1 MKDCAVSGNDL
12 NSPASRQRTLVASVN
27 ECMHTLKIG
36 RAKLYELINAGE
48 LESYREGCSR
58 KILWRSVETYI
69 ERRLQDEARRRNR
82 GT

>member
-1 MKDCAVSGNDL
+1 MKDCAVSGKDL
-12 NSPASRQRTLVASVN
+12 NSTASRQRPLVASVN
-27 ECMHTLKIG
+27 ECMHFLKIG

-48 LESYREGCSR
+48 LESYREGCLR